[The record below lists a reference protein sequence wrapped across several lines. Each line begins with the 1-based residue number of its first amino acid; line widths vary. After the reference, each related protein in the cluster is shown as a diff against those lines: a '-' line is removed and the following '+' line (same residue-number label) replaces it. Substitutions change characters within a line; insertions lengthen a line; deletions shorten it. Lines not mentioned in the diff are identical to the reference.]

1 MNGAYLVSLRAH
13 LAGKPEDGVRDS
25 LSAGSH
31 SGNDAQC
38 MTSASRLHAFWLQLP
53 PEGVN
58 KRKLFNSYDGS
69 DESSHYVSRT
79 LYLSNLPAS
88 RSWDWGPACAELVC
102 LRTGCLSAA
111 SSARITPGTRAV
123 EVTSFQTRF
132 RWKTRHRERWRS
144 RYQYRPKNKFRLD
157 VEKPL
162 LLEDASLFDNKPSP
176 FGARFTIPASLGSGL
191 E

>member
-1 MNGAYLVSLRAH
+1 VLAVNGAYLVSLCAH
-13 LAGKPEDGVRDS
+13 LAGEPEDGVRDS

-88 RSWDWGPACAELVC
+88 CSWDWGRLAPSLCACAQVVYPQLQVRGL
-102 LRTGCLSAA
+102 LRTHVQLRSRRSRRGFGGKQDTESGSAL
-111 SSARITPGTRAV
+111 
-123 EVTSFQTRF
+123 VTSSNR
-132 RWKTRHRERWRS
+132 KI
-144 RYQYRPKNKFRLD
+144 N
-157 VEKPL
+157 
-162 LLEDASLFDNKPSP
+162 
-176 FGARFTIPASLGSGL
+176 FGWT
-191 E
+191 